1 MVNFCA
7 VVTCS
12 NRALSDVK
20 KSFFRIPAVI
30 KSFQV
35 IHGINTWSEDKMV
48 HNVRTTQYQS
58 TPQCPQIQ
66 PVEVWCGS
74 NEIVVRV
81 DRFQLSAWPHPAL
94 YSLGSCQPTSVT
106 SHFLFFHYPLTKC
119 ASASQVLASGQLVY
133 SYALYYSPPLQGY
146 IIRALPFT
154 LPIHCYYKRFHYS
167 YKVGYAPQVQHRTF
181 KKSLGTK
188 LSFSLNVCNA
198 QWEPLPRGHSFVL
211 GELINFVAQT
221 GSVLPGEKLFVDS
234 CYVTHTKDPNST
246 PKVDII
252 TNYGCMTDSRREG
265 SYSSFRS
272 RSGNML
278 KFSINASLFKDVSQ
292 TLILTRVA
300 GVMGPIPAVNGQE
313 AKLPWQILGKK
324 RHVHL
329 KSANTSGNR
338 THPTSL
344 GQNKTDIVKVT
355 RLMLLTEIRDTGRH
369 QDHRTAKEEEIDIVQ
384 IKYLADFIVL
394 EQKKFQML
402 KVGWVTFKENIKRM
416 LKRMCLEKLRG
427 DPE

>member
-1 MVNFCA
+1 MWSDGVNT
-7 VVTCS
+7 VVRDETAAERFTFYHLPVFWHTS
-12 NRALSDVK
+12 QHLVAKELLRPAPRLGLVPSELTALL
-20 KSFFRIPAVI
+20 FP
-30 KSFQV
+30 Q
-35 IHGINTWSEDKMV
+35 
-48 HNVRTTQYQS
+48 TTQYQS

-252 TNYGCMTDSRREG
+252 TNYGWEELDAPLSICSCCDSTCGNMQDSLKNTVISPGWLTHQKNEEESYMEDSRSQSEERQDWVDQEELRKHDHLKKKKKFSSETEMEYKTSVFPGREVTLPRMSSTDKDWMEEG
-265 SYSSFRS
+265 LPTTESQRTKVTQQQDVFKSREVASSAYNSSMSSSFRTTV
-272 RSGNML
+272 L
-278 KFSINASLFKDVSQ
+278 SL
-292 TLILTRVA
+292 
-300 GVMGPIPAVNGQE
+300 
-313 AKLPWQILGKK
+313 
-324 RHVHL
+324 
-329 KSANTSGNR
+329 
-338 THPTSL
+338 
-344 GQNKTDIVKVT
+344 
-355 RLMLLTEIRDTGRH
+355 
-369 QDHRTAKEEEIDIVQ
+369 
-384 IKYLADFIVL
+384 
-394 EQKKFQML
+394 
-402 KVGWVTFKENIKRM
+402 
-416 LKRMCLEKLRG
+416 
-427 DPE
+427 